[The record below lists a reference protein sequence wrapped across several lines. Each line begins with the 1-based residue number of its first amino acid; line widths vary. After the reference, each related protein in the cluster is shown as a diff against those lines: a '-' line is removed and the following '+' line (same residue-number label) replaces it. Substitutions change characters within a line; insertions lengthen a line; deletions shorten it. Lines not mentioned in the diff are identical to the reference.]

1 METAEE
7 LQSTIKNIRYYASK
21 INELTKEQFEKDL
34 KTKDVSVVDA
44 PKRLDLLAAM
54 NAAAATID
62 LCCTQLESNLEAAK
76 KIKLATFNYTEVI

>member
-7 LQSTIKNIRYYASK
+7 LSSTIKNIRYYANK

-34 KTKDVSVVDA
+34 KTKDVSVIDA
-44 PKRLDLLAAM
+44 PKRLDLLSAM

-62 LCCTQLESNLEAAK
+62 LCCVQLESNLEAAQ
-76 KIKLATFNYTEVI
+76 KIKLATFNYTEVE

>member
-21 INELTKEQFEKDL
+21 INEITKEQFEKDL

-62 LCCTQLESNLEAAK
+62 LCCTQLESNLEAAQ
-76 KIKLATFNYTEVI
+76 KIKLSTYNYTEVT

>member
-62 LCCTQLESNLEAAK
+62 CAVYNLKATWRLLK
-76 KIKLATFNYTEVI
+76 K

>member
-7 LQSTIKNIRYYASK
+7 LSSTIKNIRYYANK

-44 PKRLDLLAAM
+44 PKRLDLLSAM
-54 NAAAATID
+54 NGAAATIE
-62 LCCTQLESNLEAAK
+62 LCCVQLESNLEAAQ
-76 KIKLATFNYTEVI
+76 KIKLATFNYTEVE